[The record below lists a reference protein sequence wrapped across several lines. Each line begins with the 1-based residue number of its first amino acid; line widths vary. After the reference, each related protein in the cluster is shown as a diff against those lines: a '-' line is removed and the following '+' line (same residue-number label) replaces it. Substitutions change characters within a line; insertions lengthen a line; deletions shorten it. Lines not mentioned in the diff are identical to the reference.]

1 VTLSSTASTLRN
13 ISVRTNAGAGKTI
26 TPGFV
31 IQGTGTKKVLIRTV
45 GPGLAQF
52 SLGGLMA
59 DPTVTVYNASAVAVA
74 SNNDWNASTVAPVA
88 AAVGAFAIEAG
99 SKDAA
104 LVVDLPAS
112 ASGTAY
118 TAQLTDAAGNG
129 GLVILEVYD
138 ADIAPTSKLV
148 NVSVRSNAD
157 SGSDALIMGVS
168 VQGTGKR
175 TLLVRGIGPTL
186 GGFGVPGTIA
196 DPQMT
201 IFDSNQRSV
210 LGNDNW
216 SNADFVYELLQATDF
231 VGAFSLGAGSADAA
245 TLSLLDPGN
254 YTIQI
259 TPTDGNDGEA
269 LAEIYE
275 VP

>member
-1 VTLSSTASTLRN
+1 
-13 ISVRTNAGAGKTI
+13 
-26 TPGFV
+26 
-31 IQGTGTKKVLIRTV
+31 
-45 GPGLAQF
+45 
-52 SLGGLMA
+52 M
-59 DPTVTVYNASAVAVA
+59 
-74 SNNDWNASTVAPVA
+74 
-88 AAVGAFAIEAG
+88 
-99 SKDAA
+99 
-104 LVVDLPAS
+104 VDLPAS